1 MIEILLAAYNGE
13 KYISEQ
19 IHSILC
25 QTYQDFRILI
35 RDDGSSD
42 NTVKI
47 IKKYVEAYPQKI
59 VYIED
64 DKKGGSAAKNFF
76 YLIDYATSDYVMFCD
91 QDDYWLPN
99 KIEITYK
106 NMLRLEKKNGN
117 NTPILVFA
125 SYKAVDSKLIPI
137 NLKKSHNQISKY
149 KLEFSHLL
157 VQNYVTGCLM
167 MCNKALYSKCG
178 NYDDNILMHDWW
190 LALLASSMGVIYHIP
205 KEVMYY
211 RQHGNNEVGAVDVKS
226 FKYRIGKFLDKKTRE
241 KQYLY
246 LAQAKLFYKRN
257 KRFIRDEISKQ
268 LEHFISI
275 YNEPL
280 KVKRQYQLIKGHY
293 LKSDIIRIVGQLWYV

>member
-1 MIEILLAAYNGE
+1 MIDILLATYNGE

-19 IHSILC
+19 IESILC
-25 QTYQDFRILI
+25 QTYQNFRILI

-47 IKKYVEAYPQKI
+47 IKKYVDEYPQKI
-59 VYIED
+59 VFIED

-76 YLIDYATSDYVMFCD
+76 HLINYANSDYVMFCD
-91 QDDYWLPN
+91 QDDYWLPD
-99 KIEITYK
+99 KVEVTYK
-106 NMLRLEKKNGN
+106 SMLKLEKRNSK

-125 SYKAVDSKLIPI
+125 SYKAVDSKLNPI
-137 NLKKSHNQISKY
+137 NIKEKNNQIAKY
-149 KLEFSHLL
+149 KLDFSHLL

-167 MCNKALYSKCG
+167 MCNKALYSNCG
-178 NYDDNILMHDWW
+178 EYDDKILMHDWW
-190 LALLASSMGVIYHIP
+190 LALLASCLGVVYHVP
-205 KEVMYY
+205 KKVMYY

-226 FKYRIGKFLDKKTRE
+226 LKYRIGKFLDKKT
-241 KQYLY
+241 KKMQYLY
-246 LAQAKLFYKRN
+246 LSQAQLFYKRYKKIIGN
-257 KRFIRDEISKQ
+257 ETTSQ

-293 LKSDIIRIVGQLWYV
+293 LKSDIVRIVGQLWYV